1 MFFTDAAINFV
12 KELLSSLED
21 IQKEH
26 GEIQDQ
32 LHNYGRRLK
41 QFSTFREVT
50 VRDVTVKGSADE
62 SFFKNVY
69 VGIEPDDVMPKPV
82 LLDEA
87 IEILG
92 RKVGELGEQLEYIRK
107 QEELTVELL
116 DKLTKD
122 YYPGILEEIRN

>member
-1 MFFTDAAINFV
+1 MFFTDAAITFV

-50 VRDVTVKGSADE
+50 VKGSADE

-92 RKVGELGEQLEYIRK
+92 KKVGELGEQLECIRK
-107 QEELTVELL
+107 QEEVTVELL
-116 DKLTKD
+116 DKLTRD
-122 YYPGILEEIRN
+122 YYPGILDEIQN

>member
-1 MFFTDAAINFV
+1 MGMFFTDAAINFV

-50 VRDVTVKGSADE
+50 VKGSADE

-92 RKVGELGEQLEYIRK
+92 KKVGELGEQLECIRK
-107 QEELTVELL
+107 QEEVTVELL
-116 DKLTKD
+116 DKLTRD
-122 YYPGILEEIRN
+122 YYPGILDEIQN

>member
-1 MFFTDAAINFV
+1 MGMFFTDAAINFV

-41 QFSTFREVT
+41 QFSTFR
-50 VRDVTVKGSADE
+50 DVTVKGSADE
-62 SFFKNVY
+62 KFFKNVY

-92 RKVGELGEQLEYIRK
+92 KKVGELGEQLECIRK
-107 QEELTVELL
+107 QEEVTVELL
-116 DKLTKD
+116 DKLTRD
-122 YYPGILEEIRN
+122 YYPGILDEIQN